1 MLEDLGEFIKMKI
14 EEIKTKR
21 LNLRG
26 YKKSDADFVISM
38 WNDPEMGKY
47 MPDPSIENMDDEY
60 RKVYDTLEDDEE
72 CCYLIAESLVTGE
85 RIGACSFIASEDG
98 ETYDLGYS
106 VHMKFWRNGYGT
118 EMAQAMIDYAKS
130 HGAKIITAPV
140 NKQNAASNAVM
151 KKLGFSIVGEHKTK
165 KMGTDIIIDEY
176 LYRLELRK
184 LKYNTKNFKL

>member
-1 MLEDLGEFIKMKI
+1 MKI

-72 CCYLIAESLVTGE
+72 CCYLIAEYLVTGE

-106 VHMKFWRNGYGT
+106 VHKKFWRNGYGT

-151 KKLGFSIVGEHKTK
+151 KKLGFSIVGEHRTK

-176 LYRLELRK
+176 LYRLDL
-184 LKYNTKNFKL
+184 